1 MTILTCQIS
10 FFDSNLHAVYIMVRN
25 REYKVCSEWVTGSV
39 MPKVTVK
46 ERKIKVNKIGIR

>member
-10 FFDSNLHAVYIMVRN
+10 FFDSNLHAVYIMVRD
-25 REYKVCSEWVTGSV
+25 REHEVRNEWVTGSV
-39 MPKVTVK
+39 MPKVK